1 MTLPSGF
8 VDLHAH
14 VLPGIDDGPPDM
26 PTAVALLRAAA
37 DGGTAAIVA
46 TTHSAEVLQFGF
58 DAAAMQARLAAVQA
72 AAQAAGVAITVAY
85 GTEIF
90 LENDSVQRLREG
102 RLFPLNQ
109 TRHVLI
115 EPPFGALPLYLD
127 QALFELQTNGY
138 IPIMAHPERNAEV
151 QDQPRRLEEWAA
163 RGALIQM
170 SAASLLGGFGR
181 AAQRTAKLAVG
192 RRLCHLIASD
202 AHDPVRRPPM
212 LRPAYDAV
220 AREFGADVA
229 QALFVTYPAAVFADR
244 ALSLPEPLPLEPATT
259 SGLFRRLLGRS

>member
-14 VLPGIDDGPPDM
+14 VLPGIDDGPPDLA
-26 PTAVALLRAAA
+26 TSVALLRAAA

-46 TTHSAEVLQFGF
+46 TTHSAEVLQMGF
-58 DAAAMQARLAAVQA
+58 DAAAMEARMAEVQA
-72 AAQAAGVAITVAY
+72 AAQEAGVAIEVAY
-85 GTEIF
+85 GAEIF
-90 LENDSVQRLREG
+90 VESDSVQRLTEG
-102 RLFPLNQ
+102 RLFPLHH
-109 TRHVLI
+109 TRYVLI
-115 EPPFGALPLYLD
+115 EPPFGALPLYLN

-138 IPIMAHPERNAEV
+138 IPILAHPERNSEV
-151 QDQPRRLEEWAA
+151 QEQPRRLEEWAA
-163 RGALIQM
+163 RGAFIQM

-181 AAQRTAKLAVG
+181 AAQRTAKLAIG
-192 RRLCHLIASD
+192 RRLCHVIASD

-220 AREFGADVA
+220 AREFGAATA
-229 QALFVTYPAAVFADR
+229 QALFVTHPAAVYAGQM
-244 ALSLPEPLPLEPATT
+244 LHPPEPLPLEPATT